1 MNMSADLNV
10 MSASD
15 EEILK
20 LTAPPA
26 SPAEPVEKKPE
37 EAPAPAPEVVEV
49 PPEQAPG
56 ETAPEGQEKPQEAPG
71 AAAVPTP
78 APEASASQ
86 AAPEQAPEGGEE
98 RADGDLVKYRSFYD
112 RVMGPIK
119 AGGKTIKLESED
131 EVVSLLQ
138 KGLDYTRKTMELSKY
153 RRFGMM
159 LENAG
164 LLDDGKLDHLIAV
177 HNKDPEAIKKFFKDN
192 KLDPVDIDTSTGDNF
207 KPGAHAVT
215 DEHAK
220 FQEAVDDI
228 QSLDGGQ
235 ETLST
240 VKAWDQASKQELWK
254 QPQLLAA
261 IHQQRVGGVYA
272 KISAEVDRLQT
283 LGKIPS
289 GTPFLYAYK
298 TVGDSLQSQGKLG
311 GGTSAAP
318 KTPAPAGGTAPV
330 TRRPA
335 STSTTSAPGKSAAKA
350 AAPTKTTPGSGNV
363 VPNFMAMSDEDF
375 LKAKI

>member
-20 LTAPPA
+20 LTAPPGP
-26 SPAEPVEKKPE
+26 PAEPVEKKPE
-37 EAPAPAPEVVEV
+37 GAPAPAPEVAEA
-49 PPEQAPG
+49 PPEEAVP
-56 ETAPEGQEKPQEAPG
+56 EEAAPEGQEKPQEAPG
-71 AAAVPTP
+71 AAAAPEPAEVPQATP
-78 APEASASQ
+78 APAAEAAEKS
-86 AAPEQAPEGGEE
+86 
-98 RADGDLVKYRSFYD
+98 DGDLVKYKSFYD

-131 EVVSLLQ
+131 EVISLLQ
-138 KGLDYTRKTMELSKY
+138 MGLDYTRKTMELSKY
-153 RRFGMM
+153 RKFGMM

-164 LLDDGKLDHLIAV
+164 LLDAGKLDHLIAV

-207 KPGAHAVT
+207 KPGVHAVT

-220 FQEAVDDI
+220 FQEAVDDV

-235 ETLST
+235 ETLTT

-254 QPQLLAA
+254 QPQLLAV
-261 IHQQRVGGVYA
+261 IHQQRVSGVYA
-272 KISAEVDRLQT
+272 KISAEVDRLQA
-283 LGKIPS
+283 LGKIPN

-298 TVGDSLQSQGKLG
+298 TVGDALQSQGKLG

-335 STSTTSAPGKSAAKA
+335 STPTTSAPGKSAAKA

-363 VPNFMAMSDEDF
+363 APNFMAMSDEDF